1 MYSYSC
7 MGPAYIG
14 LTKNL
19 LSVCVWK
26 KPRRAQDRLL
36 LQLYCLSRDR
46 PPHPA
51 APAPT
56 LGAKP
61 PIKTMDS
68 SLVPGDS
75 ALQYVQ
81 MNPAG
86 QPLEKGLTA
95 SLPVDVDDGADV
107 DGTFGLTTVLS
118 GFIPLNEMEKNVVQ
132 KPWSDS
138 ESKYSTPHNV

>member
-1 MYSYSC
+1 
-7 MGPAYIG
+7 
-14 LTKNL
+14 
-19 LSVCVWK
+19 
-26 KPRRAQDRLL
+26 
-36 LQLYCLSRDR
+36 
-46 PPHPA
+46 
-51 APAPT
+51 
-56 LGAKP
+56 
-61 PIKTMDS
+61 
-68 SLVPGDS
+68 
-75 ALQYVQ
+75 

>member
-1 MYSYSC
+1 
-7 MGPAYIG
+7 
-14 LTKNL
+14 
-19 LSVCVWK
+19 
-26 KPRRAQDRLL
+26 
-36 LQLYCLSRDR
+36 
-46 PPHPA
+46 
-51 APAPT
+51 
-56 LGAKP
+56 
-61 PIKTMDS
+61 MDS

-95 SLPVDVDDGADV
+95 SLPSTSTMVQMS
-107 DGTFGLTTVLS
+107 TEPFGLTTVLS